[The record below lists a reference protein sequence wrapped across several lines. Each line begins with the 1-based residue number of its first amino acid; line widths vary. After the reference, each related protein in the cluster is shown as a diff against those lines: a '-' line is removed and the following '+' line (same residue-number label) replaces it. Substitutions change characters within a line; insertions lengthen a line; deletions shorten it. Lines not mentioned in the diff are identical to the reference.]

1 MATISSLGAGS
12 GMDLEALVTQLMT
25 AEQAPLTQ
33 LAAKE
38 AKVQT
43 KITALGTFKGALSS
57 FQTSVKTL
65 TSAASFLQSTAKI
78 SDSDIATV
86 SSDKNAQVGSYSL
99 EVTQLAQ
106 SQKLK
111 TAAFTATTDS
121 IGTGTIT
128 VQLGS
133 YSSDGK
139 FTVNADKAATTI
151 TIDSTKNSLT
161 GVRDAIN
168 AAGAGVKASI
178 VNDGTG
184 NRLVLSSTDTGLV
197 NSMKITVSD
206 ADGNNTDTAGLSRL
220 AYDGSTGGTAN
231 LSQVQAAKNA
241 EFTLDGLSITK
252 ASNTVTDAIS
262 GVTLTL
268 KAKTESAETIT
279 VGRDTASVTKLVQD
293 FVKAYNTLNSSMKE
307 MGSYTYDATTK
318 TGSSG
323 PLQGETTLRTA
334 QSQLKSVL
342 NGVLGSGTYTRLSQ
356 VGVSF
361 QKDGNLALDST
372 KLATALESKPAE
384 VASLF
389 SSNGVPTDS
398 GVSFTG
404 ASDATQVGNY
414 AVQITQLATK
424 GVITGSAITTPIT
437 IDANSDSFKIKINDV
452 QSGSISLTQKS
463 YTGAELAAELQTKI
477 NGDSAL
483 KAGSAAVT
491 VNWNSTTNKLEI
503 TSTKYGSESM
513 VEITSAESGVSSNL
527 GLAVGAG
534 TTGLDVAGT
543 IGGQPSKGS
552 GQVLTVS
559 EGSAIGLK
567 LTVEGSITGYRGTI
581 AFNRGFAYQ
590 LDKVL
595 DSMLSSAGSISARV
609 DGLNATVKTMDSQMT
624 RLQTNLA
631 ATEKRYRAQFTALDT
646 AIAQMKVTSSN
657 LTQQLAQ
664 IASVSGSSS

>member
-78 SDSDIATV
+78 SDTDIATV